1 MKVSILA
8 KKAIEAT
15 EQLIGKNQ
23 YLMQE
28 QEAAIR
34 NGLRDVENLPR
45 RDVRRKF
52 VERSRRAYYKKYG
65 IWLSY

>member
-1 MKVSILA
+1 MSILA

-15 EQLIGKNQ
+15 EQLIGKDQ

-34 NGLRDVENLPR
+34 QGLRNTMELDEKDAR
-45 RDVRRKF
+45 RRF
-52 VERSRRAYYKKYG
+52 VERSRKAYYKKYG
-65 IWLSY
+65 IWISG

>member
-1 MKVSILA
+1 MSILA

-15 EQLIGKNQ
+15 EQLIGKDQ

-34 NGLRDVENLPR
+34 QGLRDTGKLPK

-52 VERSRRAYYKKYG
+52 VERSRKAYYKKYG
-65 IWLSY
+65 IWLSS

>member
-1 MKVSILA
+1 MSILA